1 MTNNNINNNE
11 KKKKNFSKDRI
22 VAGSL
27 GLFLGALSTA
37 GAFVAYINI
46 AGLSTS
52 SGEQSMQNPNGTPPE
67 MPSGMSNGMPSGGRP
82 SGTPPELPDG
92 ETPDGETPPELP
104 DGETSSES

>member
-1 MTNNNINNNE
+1 MTNNINNNE
-11 KKKKNFSKDRI
+11 KKKKIFSKDRI

-27 GLFLGALSTA
+27 GLFLGALLTA

-52 SGEQSMQNPNGTPPE
+52 SGEQSMQNQNGTPPE
-67 MPSGMSNGMPSGGRP
+67 MPSGMPNGMSNGGRP

-92 ETPDGETPPELP
+92 ETHDGETPPELP
-104 DGETSSES
+104 DDKTSSES